1 MDLATQWEH
10 NQAVKLRN
18 KRSPWFKRRRRR
30 SSINLRQVDTQAS
43 LSSESSVELDMAM
56 SSAESDCD
64 ETVDHQ
70 L

>member
-30 SSINLRQVDTQAS
+30 SSVNLRRVDTQAS
-43 LSSESSVELDMAM
+43 LSSESSVELDM

-64 ETVDHQ
+64 ETVNHQ